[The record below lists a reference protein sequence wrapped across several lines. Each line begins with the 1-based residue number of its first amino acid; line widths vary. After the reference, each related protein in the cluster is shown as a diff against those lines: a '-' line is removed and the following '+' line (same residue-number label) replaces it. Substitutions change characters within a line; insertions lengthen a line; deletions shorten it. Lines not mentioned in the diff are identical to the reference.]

1 MDGND
6 KETPD
11 VTELALKFLQ
21 DAGLSDV
28 EEQTQY
34 EEVVDES
41 EVEQTSGHPAWQAI
55 LDAIPADYHDK
66 VMPTLQE
73 WDRGVSRRF
82 QKIHDEYEPYKA
94 FEEIDPDDIRQ
105 ALQVYGALTEDP
117 QTTWETI
124 GRVYGLSP
132 QQVSQ
137 AMSSEEEDLDL
148 DALPQ
153 SIRDRLSRIDQHDAL
168 LAQMAEQMQQA
179 QQAEEE
185 AEEDAALEGLLS
197 DLQEEYGEFDEDY
210 VVGLIASGVDP
221 EEAVERFQSFTSR
234 YQPQQPQQ
242 SAPKVMSSGGGVPSS
257 SPVNVNGLSN
267 QDTQAL
273 VAELLRLSQDS

>member
-1 MDGND
+1 MSDNYGP
-6 KETPD
+6 ETSGLSIE
-11 VTELALKFLQ
+11 ELAAQMLGLDNEAEAQYDEQQ
-21 DAGLSDV
+21 DQEEDSDRPA
-28 EEQTQY
+28 
-34 EEVVDES
+34 
-41 EVEQTSGHPAWQAI
+41 GHPAWQSI
-55 LDAIPADYHDK
+55 LDQIPAELHDK
-66 VMPTLQE
+66 VIPTLQD
-73 WDRGVSRRF
+73 WDAGVSRRF
-82 QKIHDEYEPYKA
+82 QKIHDEYADLKE
-94 FEEIDPDDIRQ
+94 FEDIDPNDLRQ

-168 LAQMAEQMQQA
+168 LQQMAQQMQEA

-185 AEEDAALEGLLS
+185 AEEDAALEELLEE
-197 DLQEEYGEFDEDY
+197 LAEEYGEFDEDY
-210 VVGLIASGVDP
+210 VVGLIASGVEP
-221 EEAVERFQSFTSR
+221 EEAVERFQEFTSR
-234 YQPQQPQQ
+234 YQPQQHQ
-242 SAPKVMSSGGGVPSS
+242 SAPRVMSSGGGVPSS
-257 SPVNVNGLSN
+257 TPVNVTGLNN

-273 VAELLRLSQDS
+273 VAEILRLSQDS